1 MTALLVVLAVGFA
14 YSMGAH
20 YTGACMGMPHALRA
34 ISARNALL
42 VMAPLALAGAAL
54 ASHRVEHT
62 VGHDLLTGPGL
73 SVSGLVIVIGVAFG
87 LTSLFNVV
95 RVPTSTIQILVFSVA
110 GAGLAAGI
118 GVHWATIGTLAAI
131 WVAAPVVAGLLGY
144 ALTRILDLVPAIRVQ
159 AQVTGGVLE
168 GPGRLEGP
176 GGLAAAQPSAGTGTT
191 AAPAHREKASGDTS
205 THSTAQP
212 PAGTGTT
219 AAPAHR
225 DKAGCDAGARSAG
238 GPLAAGLV
246 MVGALASFT
255 MGGNDVANATGS
267 LVGPGI
273 FGPLAAGLIG
283 GAGLAAGV
291 LTWGRPLLRKVAFD
305 IVTIDRPMAT
315 AAQFVQAAVVL
326 AAVGFGFFTSMN
338 QALIGAM
345 TGAAAAR
352 GRRTVHAAALYG
364 VLRGWLIGPGAAI
377 VLGYAI
383 SWLVAVTAG
392 THTLPAGP

>member
-1 MTALLVVLAVGFA
+1 MTALLVVLAIGFA

-42 VMAPLALAGAAL
+42 VMAPLTLLGAAL
-54 ASHRVEHT
+54 ASHGVEHT
-62 VGHDLLTGPGL
+62 VGHDLLTGAGL
-73 SVSGLVIVIGVAFG
+73 SMAGLVIVIGVAFG

-110 GAGLAAGI
+110 GAGLAAGT
-118 GVHWATIGTLAAI
+118 GVHWATVGTLAVI
-131 WVAAPVVAGLLGY
+131 WAAAPVVAGLLGY
-144 ALTRILDLVPAIRVQ
+144 ALTRALDLVPAIRVQ
-159 AQVTGGVLE
+159 SQVTGAVLSDATA
-168 GPGRLEGP
+168 GHSQARA
-176 GGLAAAQPSAGTGTT
+176 GGTAT
-191 AAPAHREKASGDTS
+191 AAPARHVAAD
-205 THSTAQP
+205 
-212 PAGTGTT
+212 AGT
-219 AAPAHR
+219 AE
-225 DKAGCDAGARSAG
+225 ARTAG

-255 MGGNDVANATGS
+255 MGSNDVANATGS
-267 LVGPGI
+267 LVGTGT
-273 FGPLAAGLIG
+273 FSPLVAGLIG

-291 LTWGRPLLRKVAFD
+291 LSWGRPLLRKVAFD
-305 IVTIDRPMAT
+305 IVSVDRPMAT
-315 AAQFVQAAVVL
+315 AAQLVQAAVVL

-352 GRRTVHAAALYG
+352 GRRTVHTSALYG

-377 VLGYAI
+377 ALSYAI
-383 SWLVAVTAG
+383 SWLVVFAVG
-392 THTLPAGP
+392 THALLAAS